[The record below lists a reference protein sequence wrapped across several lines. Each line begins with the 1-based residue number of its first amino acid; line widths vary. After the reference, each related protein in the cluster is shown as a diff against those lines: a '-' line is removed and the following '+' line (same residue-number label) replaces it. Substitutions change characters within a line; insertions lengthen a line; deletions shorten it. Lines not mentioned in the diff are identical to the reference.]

1 MSFHHLGH
9 FVARCGFTFEATR
22 ADYGYDGSIFT
33 FDANGEIENSYMFVQ
48 LKATDRI
55 RLSKDGRYARFSI
68 ARADVDLWQ
77 DEIFPVYLVVYDAQ
91 RDKAYWVYLQK
102 YFQKKGIR
110 AQKMR
115 GQSIT
120 IELAR
125 RLNENAVRSW
135 RDDKIEMLARIGTV
149 DHA

>member
-1 MSFHHLGH
+1 
-9 FVARCGFTFEATR
+9 VARCGFTFEATR